1 MFASHAR
8 LSGAC
13 GSFPDYEDTVQYR
26 SVLVSKLPNLSG
38 FNPAGAIL
46 DKHKF
51 GLVAK
56 DATLT

>member
-8 LSGAC
+8 LSGC
-13 GSFPDYEDTVQYR
+13 GSVPDYEDTVQN
-26 SVLVSKLPNLSG
+26 STVLVSKLPNLSV
-38 FNPAGAIL
+38 GAIL